1 MANLSKEDRRKLLE
15 KHTPQFG
22 MLSSSNFNKAA
33 VEKVKQW
40 LPEINEKSR
49 FFGSNNS
56 QTTISLM
63 SLTMMNG
70 QSPYRL
76 LRQILAE
83 IERRKIAL
91 NENQINY
98 VRNKN
103 LLKKLQEKENKTELD
118 MAKLRCATT
127 TFDITEQ
134 KLNGAF
140 KDIAIL
146 IDQYENI
153 KKHQGI
159 EDWDEEAFEREE
171 KLFHVRRGFEL
182 MYRNLV
188 ESGSA
193 HTATI
198 EYNQQYGIH
207 PQVCLME
214 VMGYVKY
221 AQERIEK
228 GDRLHSNDLEEFLDE
243 MAVKY
248 LSNVDL
254 TCERIF
260 GTKNIHNYAYMYKNM
275 QNSAR

>member
-1 MANLSKEDRRKLLE
+1 MSNLIKKDTETFLKTHL
-15 KHTPQFG
+15 PQFG
-22 MLSSSNFNKAA
+22 LSSNNFNQAA
-33 VEKVKQW
+33 IEKVMEW
-40 LPEINEKSR
+40 LPELNEKSK
-49 FFGSNNS
+49 FFGSSNS

-63 SLTMMNG
+63 TLTMMNG
-70 QSPYRL
+70 HSPYRL
-76 LRQILAE
+76 LRQILCE
-83 IERRKIAL
+83 IETRKIAL

-98 VRNKN
+98 VKSKN
-103 LLKKLQEKENKTELD
+103 LLKKLQSAEKTELNE
-118 MAKLRCATT
+118 AKLRCATT
-127 TFDITEQ
+127 TFEITEQ
-134 KLNGAF
+134 KINGAF

-159 EDWDEEAFEREE
+159 KDWDEEAFEKEE

-193 HTATI
+193 STSTI

-221 AQERIEK
+221 TQERIEK
-228 GDRLHSNDLEEFLDE
+228 GDRLHSNDLEDFLDE

-260 GTKNIHNYAYMYKNM
+260 GTKNIHNYEYMYKTM
-275 QNSAR
+275 QKSAR